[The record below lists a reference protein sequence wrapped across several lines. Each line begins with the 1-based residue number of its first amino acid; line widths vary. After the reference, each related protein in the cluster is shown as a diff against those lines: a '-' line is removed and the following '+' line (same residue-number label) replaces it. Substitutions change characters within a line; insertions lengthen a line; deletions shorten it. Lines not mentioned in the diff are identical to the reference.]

1 MRCPESIVRPNNFP
15 SPLREGEGE
24 GEGVFA
30 STAALTQTLSQRRGV
45 SKASMHPRAATL
57 IRLLD
62 LAPHPEGGYYREVFR
77 SARRVRARDAASDHA
92 AITTIYF
99 LLVAGQHSRWHRVVS
114 DEIWH
119 YYEGDPLELIWLDA
133 ARTVPERRRL
143 GPASDE
149 CQPVQIVPGGCWQAA
164 RSLGGHTLVGC
175 SVGPGFEFREFS
187 LLADDPGEL
196 ALVRGRFPELA
207 VLI

>member
-1 MRCPESIVRPNNFP
+1 MD
-15 SPLREGEGE
+15 
-24 GEGVFA
+24 
-30 STAALTQTLSQRRGV
+30 
-45 SKASMHPRAATL
+45 PRAATL

-62 LAPHPEGGYYREVFR
+62 LTPHPEGGYYREVFR
-77 SARRVRARDAASDHA
+77 SPRRVRASDAVSDHA

-133 ARTVPERRRL
+133 ARTVAQHRRL

-149 CQPVQIVPGGCWQAA
+149 CRPVQIVPGGCWQAA
-164 RSLGGHTLVGC
+164 RSLGAYTLVGC
-175 SVGPGFEFREFS
+175 SVGPGFEFGEFS
-187 LLADDPGEL
+187 LLADAPEDL
-196 ALVRGRFPELA
+196 ALIGSRFPALA
-207 VLI
+207 ALI

>member
-1 MRCPESIVRPNNFP
+1 MD
-15 SPLREGEGE
+15 
-24 GEGVFA
+24 
-30 STAALTQTLSQRRGV
+30 
-45 SKASMHPRAATL
+45 PRVATL

-62 LAPHPEGGYYREVFR
+62 LTPHPEGGYYRVVFR
-77 SARRVRARDAASDHA
+77 SPRRVRASDAASDRA

-133 ARTVPERRRL
+133 ARTVPEHRRL

-149 CQPVQIVPGGCWQAA
+149 CRPVQIVPGGCWQAA
-164 RSLGGHTLVGC
+164 RPLGHYTLVGC
-175 SVGPGFEFREFS
+175 SVAPGFEFREFR
-187 LLADDPGEL
+187 LLADAPEDL
-196 ALVRGRFPELA
+196 ALIRSRFPELA
-207 VLI
+207 ALI

>member
-1 MRCPESIVRPNNFP
+1 MD
-15 SPLREGEGE
+15 
-24 GEGVFA
+24 
-30 STAALTQTLSQRRGV
+30 
-45 SKASMHPRAATL
+45 PRAATL

-62 LAPHPEGGYYREVFR
+62 LTPHPEGGYYREVFR
-77 SARRVRARDAASDHA
+77 SPRRVRASDAASDHA

-119 YYEGDPLELIWLDA
+119 YYEGDPLELIWLDV
-133 ARTVPERRRL
+133 ARTVAQHRRL
-143 GPASDE
+143 GPATDE
-149 CQPVQIVPGGCWQAA
+149 RQPVEVVPGGCWQAA
-164 RSLGGHTLVGC
+164 RPLGEYTLVGC
-175 SVGPGFEFREFS
+175 SVAPGFEFREFS
-187 LLADDPGEL
+187 LLADAPNEL